1 MSIYKITNRTNLVGK
16 RDFKFNSELDIT
28 VVENMVKR
36 TMKLKPGDSVFLT
49 VASLP
54 LSVHR
59 LRVKGLVTVVEV
71 SPADLPKKA
80 SKPKAVSKK
89 AVKPKP
95 TTIEKKTIAAKKKP
109 AKTSSAK
116 TTSKSKVAAAEKDS
130 AK

>member
-28 VVENMVKR
+28 VVDNMVKK
-36 TMKLKPGDSVFLT
+36 TMKIKPGDSVFLT
-49 VASLP
+49 VTSLP

-80 SKPKAVSKK
+80 PVPKPANKK
-89 AVKPKP
+89 VVVPKP
-95 TTIEKKTIAAKKKP
+95 TTIEKKTVSAKKK
-109 AKTSSAK
+109 SAGRP
-116 TTSKSKVAAAEKDS
+116 KVADTEKDS

>member
-28 VVENMVKR
+28 VVDNMVKK
-36 TMKLKPGDSVFLT
+36 TMKIKPGDSVFLT

-80 SKPKAVSKK
+80 SVPKPANKK
-89 AVKPKP
+89 VANPKP
-95 TTIEKKTIAAKKKP
+95 TTIEKKTVSAKKK
-109 AKTSSAK
+109 SAGRP
-116 TTSKSKVAAAEKDS
+116 KVAAAEEDS

>member
-28 VVENMVKR
+28 VVDNMVKK
-36 TMKLKPGDSVFLT
+36 TMKIKPGDSVFLT
-49 VASLP
+49 VTSLP

-80 SKPKAVSKK
+80 PVPNTSNKK
-89 AVKPKP
+89 VVVPKP
-95 TTIEKKTIAAKKKP
+95 TTIEKKTVSAKKK
-109 AKTSSAK
+109 SAGRP
-116 TTSKSKVAAAEKDS
+116 KVADTEKDS